1 MADSVNGPS
10 AADTAKRLNEQ
21 AKALFGERRTAELQG
36 SLEDTARIL
45 TELRESLPD
54 RGVEPG
60 FYP

>member
-1 MADSVNGPS
+1 MAGSTVRPS
-10 AADTAKRLNEQ
+10 AADTAKQLNDQ
-21 AKALFGERRTAELQG
+21 AKALWGERRTAELQG